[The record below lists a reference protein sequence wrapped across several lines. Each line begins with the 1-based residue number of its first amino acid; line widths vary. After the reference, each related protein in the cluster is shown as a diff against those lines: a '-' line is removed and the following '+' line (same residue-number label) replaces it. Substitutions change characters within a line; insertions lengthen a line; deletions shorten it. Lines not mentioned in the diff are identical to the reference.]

1 VQVDLGRSCLS
12 VFEEVSRLVASVQ
25 RFGGASK
32 LRQCSAAPLAR
43 NAGLV
48 AFMTLAA
55 GMLAAGGAQAE
66 SISGALARAYGSS
79 PDLNAQRALARSI
92 DENVP
97 KATSGYRPTVT
108 ATGNIGYQENRSR
121 NTARNIATNGAG
133 TIITRGANSFAS
145 TIPGAFG
152 LSVTQNIWNGNR
164 TINGV
169 RQADSQVLQAREQ
182 LRQNEQTLLANA
194 AAAYMNVLRD
204 TAILNLRNNNVDVLK
219 EQLRLTQDRFKVGEV
234 TRTDTAQAE
243 SALAKGQSDAFVA
256 QSNLQTSLAAY
267 RQFIGVDAKSLD
279 PARPLEKLSPRN
291 LNDALM
297 LSQTEHPAIQAALH
311 NVDVASLAVKLNE
324 GTLYPT
330 LGVTG
335 SILRSYDAN
344 NAPGTR
350 VINASIIGQLNVP
363 IYDGGANYATIRQSK
378 ELLGQARLQAD
389 LQRDII
395 RAGVVSAWGLWEN
408 SRRVIDA
415 QQVAV
420 RAAEI
425 ALNGVREEAKVGQ
438 RTTVEVLN
446 QQQLLLQTRVDL
458 VSAQR
463 DRVVN
468 SYALVSA
475 IGRLS
480 ASTLGLRVDRYDPTI
495 HYDQVKDK
503 WIGLKTPDGR

>member
-1 VQVDLGRSCLS
+1 MV
-12 VFEEVSRLVASVQ
+12 VFV
-25 RFGGASK
+25 
-32 LRQCSAAPLAR
+32 
-43 NAGLV
+43 
-48 AFMTLAA
+48 TLAA
-55 GMLAAGGAQAE
+55 GTFAVSGVQAE

-97 KATSGYRPTVT
+97 KATSGYRPQIT
-108 ATGNIGYQENRSR
+108 ASGSIGYQENRLRSTER
-121 NTARNIATNGAG
+121 AAQLNNAG
-133 TIITRGANSFAS
+133 TLLLRSPNTFAS
-145 TIPGAFG
+145 TIPGSFG
-152 LSVTQNIWNGNR
+152 LNVTQNIWNGNR

-182 LRQNEQTLLANA
+182 LRLNEQTLLANS

-234 TRTDTAQAE
+234 TRTDVAQAE

-256 QSNLQTSLAAY
+256 QSALQTSLAAY
-267 RQFIGVDAKSLD
+267 RQFIGVDARSLD

-291 LNDALM
+291 LNQALAE
-297 LSQTEHPAIQAALH
+297 SQTEHPAIQAALH
-311 NVDVASLAVKLNE
+311 NVDVAALAVKLNE

-335 SILRSYDAN
+335 SITQSYEQQN
-344 NAPGTR
+344 NPGGR
-350 VINASIIGQLNVP
+350 ALNAAIIGSLNVP

-389 LQRDII
+389 LQRDQI

-468 SYALVSA
+468 SYALVA
-475 IGRLS
+475 AVGRLS
-480 ASTLGLRVDRYDPTI
+480 ASTLGLRVERYDPTI

-503 WIGLKTPDGR
+503 WIGLRTPDGR

>member
-1 VQVDLGRSCLS
+1 M
-12 VFEEVSRLVASVQ
+12 VASVQ
-25 RFGGASK
+25 GIDRVSK
-32 LRQCSAAPLAR
+32 WRLPSAPRLAR
-43 NAGLV
+43 KAGV
-48 AFMTLAA
+48 ASLMIV
-55 GMLAAGGAQAE
+55 AAGGVRAE
-66 SISGALARAYGSS
+66 SISGALARAYGNS

-97 KATSGYRPTVT
+97 RATSGYRPVVS
-108 ATGNIGYQENRSR
+108 AIGSVGYQEVRARGTERALALNPARTVIAR
-121 NTARNIATNGAG
+121 APNT
-133 TIITRGANSFAS
+133 FAS
-145 TIPGAFG
+145 TIPGSFG

-169 RQADSQVLQAREQ
+169 RQADSQVLTAREQ
-182 LRQNEQTLLANA
+182 LRQNEQLLLANS

-219 EQLRLTQDRFKVGEV
+219 EQLRLTQDRFNVGEV
-234 TRTDTAQAE
+234 TRTDTAQSEA
-243 SALAKGQSDAFVA
+243 ALAKGRSDAFVA

-267 RQFIGVDAKSLD
+267 RQFIGVEARSLD
-279 PARPLEKLSPRN
+279 PARPLEKLTPRT
-291 LNDALM
+291 LNDAIL
-297 LSQTEHPAIQAALH
+297 LSQTEHPSIQAALH
-311 NVDVASLAVKLNE
+311 NVDVVALSVKVNE
-324 GTLYPT
+324 GALYPT

-335 SILRSYDAN
+335 SLLRNYDAG

-350 VINASIIGQLNVP
+350 AITAAVIGSLNVP

-389 LQRDII
+389 LQRDMI

-446 QQQLLLQTRVDL
+446 AQQLLLQTRVDL
-458 VSAQR
+458 VTAQR

-475 IGRLS
+475 VGRLS
-480 ASTLGLRVDRYDPTI
+480 AATLGLRVVRYDPTI

-503 WIGLKTPDGR
+503 WIGVRTPDGR